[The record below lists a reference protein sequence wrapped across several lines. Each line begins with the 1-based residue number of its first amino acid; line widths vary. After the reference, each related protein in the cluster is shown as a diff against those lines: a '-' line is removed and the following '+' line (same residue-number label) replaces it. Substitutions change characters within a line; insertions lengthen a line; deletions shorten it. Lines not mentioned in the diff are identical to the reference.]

1 MCEVLIEMINGEATF
16 MSFTYYQIYSRVFF
30 TSIVIFFELFN
41 FKIGYS
47 AITKCFQMIQEHS
60 YRISGLKTA
69 NYIILSHSMAFQTTD
84 INKFYLKVKN
94 IKFFCFSSSW
104 QNSIISISLNVGIS

>member
-1 MCEVLIEMINGEATF
+1 MCEILIGMINGEASF
-16 MSFTYYQIYSRVFF
+16 MSFTHYQIYSRVFF
-30 TSIVIFFELFN
+30 SFYCHTFRFTQL
-41 FKIGYS
+41 KIDYS
-47 AITKCFQMIQEHS
+47 AIAKCFQMIQEHS
-60 YRISGLKTA
+60 YRVSGLKTA
-69 NYIILSHSMAFQTTD
+69 NYIILSQSMVVQTTD